1 MIRSALRGRGASP
14 RVLELRFTF
23 TLTDD
28 YRLKASVS
36 VGDVTLFTVS
46 DFPRLRESRWR
57 DDYEHDRYG

>member
-1 MIRSALRGRGASP
+1 
-14 RVLELRFTF
+14 VLELRFTF